1 MSLVKIVKFNIHSD
15 KRGSLVSIES
25 KTSVPFN
32 IKRIYYIH
40 NIQTGVS
47 RGFHAHKKLNQV
59 MIAISGKCRVILDN
73 GIKREEIW
81 IQSPDQGLL
90 IKNMIWRE
98 MYDFSKECILLVL
111 ASQKYDKY
119 DYIRDY
125 KKFLQLINKLNR

>member
-40 NIQTGVS
+40 NIQTGAS

>member
-1 MSLVKIVKFNIHSD
+1 VSLVKIVKFNIHSD

-40 NIQTGVS
+40 NIQTGAS

>member
-1 MSLVKIVKFNIHSD
+1 MSLVKIVKFNTHSD

-81 IQSPDQGLL
+81 IQSPGQGLL

-98 MYDFSKECILLVL
+98 IYDFSPECILLVL
-111 ASQKYDKY
+111 ASQKYDKT

-125 KKFLQLINKLNR
+125 KKFHQRINKLNR

>member
-1 MSLVKIVKFNIHSD
+1 VSLVKIVKFNIHSD